1 LSLAQERQDAF
12 DFLFA
17 SSFLLLTFASLPR
30 SRLGLVS
37 FRLALIPEC
46 VGPCFDVT
54 ATGLVWAVFVL
65 STISLFF
72 LLLEDFLVT
81 AAQLN
86 LFIP

>member
-65 STISLFF
+65 STISLF